1 MNIFKKIFDFLLKT
15 TPKEYTEKIN
25 EKYIKS
31 LEQKFSENSRDLIG
45 NFSFDG
51 YYNIFI
57 LLITN
62 AKNKITI
69 VCKDY
74 ETLFNDDLFLLLSTK
89 AKTMKDSN
97 FEISIITYNGE
108 MEDSFKKLSE
118 QNKNVFYY
126 PVKAVKYINN
136 FILAD
141 ENKYWIEDT
150 IFQRNNLNDAG
161 KLKAVACFNDM
172 LKVAKLNLLVNKI
185 KMISEEKEE

>member
-15 TPKEYTEKIN
+15 TPKEDTEKIN
-25 EKYIKS
+25 EKYIKY

-74 ETLFNDDLFLLLSTK
+74 ETLFNDNLFLLLSTK

-126 PVKAVKYINN
+126 PVKAVKCINN

-150 IFQRNNLNDAG
+150 IFQRNNLNDSG

-172 LKVAKLNLLVNKI
+172 MKVAKLNLLVNKI
-185 KMISEEKEE
+185 KIISEEKEE